1 MDSTSIADVRTGV
14 VSIIQEFAEVYEL
27 FKKWRKGRAG
37 KKAVGQEECETSL
50 HEGKTTIEGTFN
62 RLSLQ
67 HGARFDSGDS
77 KDSPIASSWRCANTL
92 TRKIPGQ
99 HNQHSKEIP
108 RRCRRRI
115 DKFWGREGRKERQNI
130 SNCASTSFRGDE
142 ERYDPD
148 HGRAFEP
155 NPNRDCRP
163 LPSDG
168 SWRCFASYATS
179 AFATSPTTWSKS
191 KLEPGVAWTPSRRK
205 CSFESNVVGSSDR
218 SDFV

>member
-1 MDSTSIADVRTGV
+1 MDSTSIADVRSGV
-14 VSIIQEFAEVYEL
+14 VSIIQECAEAYEL

-77 KDSPIASSWRCANTL
+77 KDSPTASSWRCADTL
-92 TRKIPGQ
+92 TRRIPGQ

-108 RRCRRRI
+108 RQCRRPI
-115 DKFWGREGRKERQNI
+115 DKSYGREERKECQNR

-148 HGRAFEP
+148 HGRTFGP
-155 NPNRDCRP
+155 NPNRDCRTVS
-163 LPSDG
+163 SDG

-191 KLEPGVAWTPSRRK
+191 KFEPGVVWTPSRRK
-205 CSFESNVVGSSDR
+205 CSFESNVVESSDR
-218 SDFV
+218 SDLV